1 MIAFMPAP
9 APLLSIPAFAALT
22 PEELAALTHGARD
35 TRLPAGVQVM
45 GKGEPGSSMM
55 VLIEGRLRVSAVS
68 LEGRALTFRL
78 VEPVEVVG
86 EIAAL
91 DGRPRSA
98 DVTTVTP
105 ARLLVIPREACLAAV
120 RTHPGVA
127 KALLVLLCTRLRE
140 TTNGL
145 ERLAMQRL
153 PARMAHLLLRLA
165 ADYGRPAPQGGIT
178 LPMRLSQAEIGTL
191 VHATREAVNK
201 QLSQWRDE
209 AVLEVRGGQI
219 VLTRPQALVA
229 LLE

>member
-1 MIAFMPAP
+1 MPFA
-9 APLLSIPAFAALT
+9 APLLSIPAFATLGSV
-22 PEELAALTHGARD
+22 EVAALLRGAREA
-35 TRLPAGVQVM
+35 RLPAGVQVM
-45 GKGEPGSSMM
+45 RKGEPADSLM
-55 VLIEGRLRVSAVS
+55 VLLEGRLRVSAVS

-91 DGRPRSA
+91 DGLPRSA
-98 DVTTVTP
+98 DVATVTP
-105 ARLLVIPREACLAAV
+105 VRLLVIPRDACLAAV
-120 RTHPGVA
+120 RAYPGVA
-127 KALLVLLCTRLRE
+127 EAMLVLLCTRLRE

-165 ADYGRPAPQGGIT
+165 TDYGRPAPRGGVA

-191 VHATREAVNK
+191 VNATREAVNK
-201 QLSQWRDE
+201 QLSQWREE
-209 AVLEVRGGQI
+209 AVLEMRGGHI
-219 VLTRPQALVA
+219 VLTRPEALLA